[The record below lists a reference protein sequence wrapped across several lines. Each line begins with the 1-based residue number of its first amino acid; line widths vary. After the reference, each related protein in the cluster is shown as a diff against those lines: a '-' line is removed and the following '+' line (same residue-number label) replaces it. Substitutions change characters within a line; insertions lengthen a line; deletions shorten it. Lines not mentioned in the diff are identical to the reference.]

1 MLHTHDSYG
10 GGGHAHGSGGPSADG
25 KLGDKSNEGAAVT
38 TAGSKDSSK
47 DDDLGLDKSSTG
59 TLLLL
64 SLWL

>member
-1 MLHTHDSYG
+1 V
-10 GGGHAHGSGGPSADG
+10 GPSADG
-25 KLGDKSNEGAAVT
+25 KLGGKSNEGAAVT
-38 TAGSKDSSK
+38 TTGSKDSSK